1 MQQSSTAI
9 LTVVSQALGFRLIMI
24 MWPVSSQL
32 LLLLWW
38 QNQISHFQ
46 CKASRSQW
54 SIWKKKKKHWFS
66 KNGLREID
74 DMNLFQKYIITNYA
88 FRTKN
93 YLQEEMVALILIEP
107 IDKYSPIRQYHK
119 RKAKLIEK
127 WCRSNPRMDLHINTS
142 TFHRLCT
149 ISIGAS
155 LLVNSYPRIYLECSQ
170 SRENH
175 HSVIYCCPN
184 INKGMF
190 CPTHSRP

>member
-54 SIWKKKKKHWFS
+54 SIWKKKKKHWFR
-66 KNGLREID
+66 KNGLPEID

-127 WCRSNPRMDLHINTS
+127 WCRSNPRMDLHIHTS
-142 TFHRLCT
+142 TTTFHRLCT

-155 LLVNSYPRIYLECSQ
+155 HLGNAYPRIYLECSQ
-170 SRENH
+170 SREKITTLLYI
-175 HSVIYCCPN
+175 VAQI
-184 INKGMF
+184 
-190 CPTHSRP
+190 